1 MSDVRPVYPS
11 RQPPSLFSEAE
22 IAEAFTLLGLES
34 EQAREQFRSL
44 AVESSDA
51 KGKRYVFWLTST
63 TDQERP
69 TKDQSHA

>member
-1 MSDVRPVYPS
+1 MSDLRPVYAS
-11 RQPPSLFSEAE
+11 RQPPSIFSEAE
-22 IAEAFTLLGLES
+22 ITEAFTLLGLES

-44 AVESSDA
+44 GVKSSDA

-63 TDQERP
+63 TDQEGS